1 VTQEADSWVKLPPA
15 TFVLDGVTHTFTAQL
30 VTVNGSNRLAR
41 RNRPFQDGAKVD
53 FVGNN
58 ADELELE
65 CIFHP
70 DVTEPGA
77 DFERWPT
84 ALEDFEEALRT
95 GKTGTLNL
103 PWKRGLRMK
112 GDTWARTAR
121 ADENRGGEIVRVKFL
136 RDNEDSLDR
145 EAMQRVSVRS
155 TINGAVEAAQF
166 DLESEGGWNAGIE
179 QVTTLA
185 AQVQSL
191 LATPGDTLD
200 SLLHVANRL
209 RRAVESTAAALEAG
223 PLAADPEGSSVRQ
236 KLLELAELA
245 ARAEGEA
252 LAARPKTRTF
262 IPERDTTIFRIATEL
277 GQKARE
283 LMSINGAIEDFN
295 AIPAGTPVTVFV

>member
-1 VTQEADSWVKLPPA
+1 MTQEADSWLKLPPA
-15 TFVLDGVTHTFTAQL
+15 TFVLDGYTHTFTAFM
-30 VTVNGSNRLAR
+30 VTGNGSNRLAR
-41 RNRPFQDGAKVD
+41 RHRPFQNGAKID

-58 ADELELE
+58 PDEIELD

-77 DFERWPT
+77 DFDRWPD
-84 ALEDFEEALRT
+84 ALDTFEDALRT
-95 GKTGTLNL
+95 GQTGTLNL

-112 GDTWARTAR
+112 GDTWSRIAKS
-121 ADENRGGEIVRVKFL
+121 DEHRGGEAVRVKFV

-145 EAMQRVSVRS
+145 EAVQNVSVRA
-155 TINGAVEAAQF
+155 TLANQVEAAQF
-166 DLESEGGWNAGIE
+166 DLESEGIWDGGIE
-179 QVTTLA
+179 QITTLA
-185 AQVQSL
+185 AQVQAI

-209 RRAVESTAAALEAG
+209 RRAVESTAAAIDAG
-223 PLAADPEGSSVRQ
+223 PLAADPQGSSVRQ
-236 KLLELAELA
+236 KLLDLAELA

-252 LAARPKTRTF
+252 LAARPKTRTH

-283 LMSINGAIEDFN
+283 LMAVNGAIEDFN

>member
-1 VTQEADSWVKLPPA
+1 MTQEADSWVKLPPA

-30 VTVNGSNRLAR
+30 ITVNGSNRLAR
-41 RNRPFQDGAKVD
+41 RHRPFQNGAKID

-58 ADELELE
+58 PDELELE

-112 GDTWARTAR
+112 GDSWARMAR
-121 ADENRGGEIVRVKFL
+121 SDEHRGGETVRVKFA

-209 RRAVESTAAALEAG
+209 RRAVESTEAALEAG

-245 ARAEGEA
+245 ARAESEA